1 MNSTTSK
8 FLTLFILALV
18 AALAAI
24 NGFSWVTLFVICS
37 GCVAILA
44 VPTQAA
50 QSVTKT
56 VVTETEVTT
65 KAEIVTE
72 TELMTETG
80 IVTETPRNKKLYRV
94 SEINRVKASLL
105 ANSSILI
112 TGETGC
118 GKSVLARAVV
128 EGLEESGFKV
138 VFVEPASTKQMLLEM
153 AYELDINT
161 QTLEG
166 KALNIDQLKRA
177 LSIPLEAKK
186 AFLVIDDAHSYDLKF
201 RIWLKQLKSGGA
213 NLFLL
218 ATNPPKS
225 DIFINIPRIQLQPLP
240 ESAIR
245 EIMEE
250 AAHWRGINLTNAELS
265 QLQGRASGNPAL
277 AQRAVNEEY
286 LGLEGEEGDHDRYFD
301 ITPLILLVGIVF
313 VVMRFIGLGTNN
325 QALYIFSG
333 ISAAVFIGVSRLLYS
348 LPPDSKRIR

>member
-1 MNSTTSK
+1 M
-8 FLTLFILALV
+8 
-18 AALAAI
+18 LAAI
-24 NGFSWVTLFVICS
+24 NGVSWVTLFVICN

-44 VPTQAA
+44 APTAA
-50 QSVTKT
+50 VQSVNKT

-65 KAEIVTE
+65 NAEIV
-72 TELMTETG
+72 TETG
-80 IVTETPRNKKLYRV
+80 IVTETPRNQKLYRV

-138 VFVEPASTKQMLLEM
+138 VFVEPASTKQMLLEI
-153 AYELDINT
+153 AYCLEINT
-161 QTLEG
+161 TTLEG

-177 LSIPLEAKK
+177 IAIPLEAKK
-186 AFLVIDDAHSYDLKF
+186 AFLVIDDLHSYDLKF
-201 RIWLKQLKSGGA
+201 RMWLKQLKSGGA

-218 ATNPPKS
+218 ATNPPRS
-225 DIFINIPRIQLQPLP
+225 DIFINIPRIELKPLP
-240 ESAIR
+240 EYAIR
-245 EIMEE
+245 EIMEQ
-250 AAHWRGINLTNAELS
+250 AAYERSINLSNAELS
-265 QLQGRASGNPAL
+265 KLQGRASGNPAL
-277 AQRAVNEEY
+277 AQRAINEEY
-286 LGLEGEEGDHDRYFD
+286 LGIEVEEGDHDRYFD

-333 ISAAVFIGVSRLLYS
+333 ICAALFIGVSRLLYS
-348 LPPDSKRIR
+348 LPPESKRIR

>member
-1 MNSTTSK
+1 L
-8 FLTLFILALV
+8 LTLLILALV
-18 AALAAI
+18 SALAAI
-24 NGFSWVTLFVICS
+24 NGFSWATLCVICS
-37 GCVAILA
+37 GYVALLT
-44 VPTQAA
+44 VPTAQK

-56 VVTETEVTT
+56 NVVTESSL
-65 KAEIVTE
+65 ATE
-72 TELMTETG
+72 TSV
-80 IVTETPRNKKLYRV
+80 VTQTPGNKKLYRV

-118 GKSVLARAVV
+118 GKSVLAQAVV

-301 ITPLILLVGIVF
+301 ITPLILLVGIMF

-333 ISAAVFIGVSRLLYS
+333 ISAAVFMGVSRLLYS